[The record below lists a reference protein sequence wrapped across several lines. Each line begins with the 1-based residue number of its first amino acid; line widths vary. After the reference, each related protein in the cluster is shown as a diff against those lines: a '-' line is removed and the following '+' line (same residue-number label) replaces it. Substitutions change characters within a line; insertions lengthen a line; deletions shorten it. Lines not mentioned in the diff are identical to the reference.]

1 MKRIKIYLL
10 LGVGLLL
17 TLSSCEDFALGDK
30 FLQKPP
36 SNDITIDTIF
46 STAEM
51 ARRVLWNSYD
61 YLPYGY
67 STGLFIKT
75 CT

>member
-36 SNDITIDTIF
+36 AMI
-46 STAEM
+46 
-51 ARRVLWNSYD
+51 
-61 YLPYGY
+61 
-67 STGLFIKT
+67 
-75 CT
+75 